1 MTLTPIERPF
11 PEITVHWDAARTER
25 ALGGARRKLARARHL
40 RAVGGVAAAALSV
53 ACWFWLVRPLS
64 VVRRAPV
71 PSIMSATAS
80 AVVSPK
86 RVEFPDGSLIDLV
99 GERSNVQVRSVSDS
113 RIEVELA
120 EGRARFQVTAEPQ
133 RQFSVRAGTVVVDVV
148 GTEFTLDVQERRTE
162 VSVRAGKVRVSWPGG
177 EVLLEPGAR
186 ETFPLAGTAVAPPA
200 PADSSRA
207 VDAAER
213 FRAHARARDYA
224 SAYRLLATTPTVV
237 GNGATDLMLAADVA
251 RLSGHPADAIPYLER
266 VIREHRGSGQAPLAA
281 FTLGRVLS
289 GMGQAERAMEAFAL
303 VSTLSPKSP
312 LGEDALARQTEMA
325 YRGGDR
331 VAARRLAEQY
341 LASYPA
347 GRRRAA
353 VARFGGLE

>member
-1 MTLTPIERPF
+1 MTLTPTERPF
-11 PEITVHWDAARTER
+11 PNITVHWDAARTER
-25 ALGGARRKLARARHL
+25 ALGGARRKLARARYS
-40 RAVGGVAAAALSV
+40 RAAGGAFAAALSV
-53 ACWFWLVRPLS
+53 ACLFWLVRPLS
-64 VVRRAPV
+64 VVRPASV
-71 PSIMSATAS
+71 PSVVSATAS
-80 AVVSPK
+80 AVAPPK
-86 RVEFPDGSLIDLV
+86 RVQFPDGSLIDLV

-113 RIEVELA
+113 RIDVELT
-120 EGRARFQVTAEPQ
+120 EGRARFQVTPNPQ
-133 RQFSVRAGTVVVDVV
+133 RQFSVRAGAVVVDVV
-148 GTEFTLDVQERRTE
+148 GTEFSLYVEGQRTE
-162 VSVRAGKVRVSWPGG
+162 VSVHAGRVRVSWPEGN
-177 EVLLEPGAR
+177 VLLEPGAR
-186 ETFPLAGTAVAPPA
+186 ETFPLGGTAVAPPPSDA
-200 PADSSRA
+200 SRA

-224 SAYRLLATTPTVV
+224 SAYQLLATTPTVV

-251 RLSGHPADAIPYLER
+251 RLSGHAADAIPYLER

-312 LGEDALARQTEMA
+312 LAEDALARQTEMA
-325 YRGGDR
+325 FRGGDR

-341 LASYPA
+341 LALYPA